1 MIGSL
6 PQLSF
11 EEYHRDFSSG
21 TLRKFFSE
29 FRPDDFEGKISLS
42 LRYRKIVGIRIFRG
56 RYTGGSRKNYT
67 YLPQFIAPHK
77 WYSYFEIDLAM
88 KFIHKDEFT
97 SISKAL
103 DAWDGERDTRI
114 CDGKPPGPCRTTVYN
129 WYKAFG
135 KSLVKAKNL
144 LNDHK
149 QRESGA
155 VNSEKI
161 IPEINNQQTGLTTP
175 NDAQRPETKPDC
187 KQSKS
192 RSSTPVSDLLA
203 GLRAFGASLFSEAP
217 TGFSISFLGLGL
229 WALEGW
235 LKTPCLICDRLAGTI
250 VLIGFPEVELTS
262 GDSLRYFFVRKPP

>member
-1 MIGSL
+1 MS
-6 PQLSF
+6 
-11 EEYHRDFSSG
+11 
-21 TLRKFFSE
+21 
-29 FRPDDFEGKISLS
+29 
-42 LRYRKIVGIRIFRG
+42 
-56 RYTGGSRKNYT
+56 YT

-77 WYSYFEIDLAM
+77 WYSYHEIDAAM

-135 KSLVKAKNL
+135 KSSVRVKSL
-144 LNDHK
+144 LNNLK
-149 QRESGA
+149 QGESGA

-161 IPEINNQQTGLTTP
+161 IAEINKQQTGLTPP
-175 NDAQRPETKPDC
+175 NDIQRPETKPDC

-203 GLRAFGASLFSEAP
+203 GLRAFGASLFSKAP
-217 TGFSISFLGLGL
+217 KGFSISFLGLGL

-235 LKTPCLICDRLAGTI
+235 LETPCLICDRLAGTI
-250 VLIGFPEVELTS
+250 VLIRFPKVEFSSEGT
-262 GDSLRYFFVRKPP
+262 LRYFFGRKPP